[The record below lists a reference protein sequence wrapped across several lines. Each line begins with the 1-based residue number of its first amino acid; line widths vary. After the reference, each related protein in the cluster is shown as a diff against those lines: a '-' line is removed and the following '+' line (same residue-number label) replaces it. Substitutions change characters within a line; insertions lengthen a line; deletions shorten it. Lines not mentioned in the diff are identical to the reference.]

1 MEIKIKKIK
10 PMFISIVTTC
20 DRYTEDSTI
29 GESVVLDAKKT
40 AGAYKSYQKV
50 IAVGDAVRNVKV
62 GDIVEINPSR
72 YIRRKYDDNS
82 IRNDLVENPT
92 MYVDIPMVYLNDEG
106 YFLIQENDV
115 SYVIEE
121 YEIIDDTPKV
131 NLIKPKTPEL
141 KL

>member
-1 MEIKIKKIK
+1 MEIKVKKIK
-10 PMFISIVTTC
+10 PMFTSIVTTC

-50 IAVGDAVRNVKV
+50 IAVGDSVRNVKV

-121 YEIIDDTPKV
+121 YEIIEDTPKV
-131 NLIKPKTPEL
+131 NLIKPRTPEL
-141 KL
+141 KV

>member
-1 MEIKIKKIK
+1 
-10 PMFISIVTTC
+10 MFTSIVTTC

-29 GESVVLDAKKT
+29 GESVVLDANKT
-40 AGAYKSYQKV
+40 AGAYKSYQRV
-50 IAVGDAVRNVKV
+50 IAVGDSVRNVKV

-121 YEIIDDTPKV
+121 YEIIEDTPKV
-131 NLIKPKTPEL
+131 NLIKPRTPEL
-141 KL
+141 KV

>member
-1 MEIKIKKIK
+1 
-10 PMFISIVTTC
+10 MFTSIVTTC

-29 GESVVLDAKKT
+29 GESVVLDANKT

-50 IAVGDAVRNVKV
+50 IAVGDSVRNVKV

-121 YEIIDDTPKV
+121 YEIIEDTPKV
-131 NLIKPKTPEL
+131 NLIKPRTPEL
-141 KL
+141 KV